1 MASKEDL
8 KGRQRDQDN
17 RRHASRLSQEPANLI
32 HKSAEEEPANLI
44 RKSVEEELEE
54 ELRDLREKFEEER
67 KARIKAEKENN
78 ELQSQLAERE
88 RLVTPM
94 DKGTSVSGCKLLIA
108 SRVFR
113 DQLIDIF

>member
-1 MASKEDL
+1 MASEEDL
-8 KGRQRDQDN
+8 EGRQRDQDN

-44 RKSVEEELEE
+44 RKSVEEELR
-54 ELRDLREKFEEER
+54 ELQERFEEER
-67 KARIKAEKENN
+67 KARIEAEEKCN
-78 ELQSQLAERE
+78 ELQSQLEKRK
-88 RLVTPM
+88 RSVTPTN
-94 DKGTSVSGCKLLIA
+94 KGTSGSDGKLSIA